1 MGPTKPSG
9 RNGGMADGLDQAAE
23 PLELLMLGPLE
34 AWRGPQRLVLGGQRQ
49 RSVLACLMLDPGR
62 DVSADRIIDAIWG
75 ERPPSGVLTT
85 LQTYVFHLREV
96 IEPSRGKGAPA
107 RVVVTVP
114 GGYRLD
120 TAHATLDAERFET
133 LVGSGRAALSD
144 DPQRAATVLADALAM
159 WRGDVLSDLAS
170 LNGVAAPATSRL
182 TELRVSATETWVA
195 AELALGHHDTVLPTL
210 DDLVEQHPLREHLAA
225 IQMLA
230 LYRAGRQ
237 SDALQAYRRL
247 RHTLDEELGIQPSV
261 EVETMQERVLR
272 QDPSLILA
280 PTTPGAT
287 EAQTGGEAG
296 PTTGA
301 TSAEAVASGPRRR
314 RSVAGLS
321 RRAVAAIV
329 AVVLVAGLGLVASV
343 VLLRRG
349 GVTPLPGNS
358 VGPIDAAGLRGD
370 PVPLTSAPSALVSA
384 GGAVWAAL
392 ESDDA
397 VAKIDPK
404 SRTVLL
410 TVPHVGGS
418 PQAVASSGDDLWVAG
433 FEKGVLT
440 RVNMPS
446 GTVVAQ
452 IAVGIDPAAVV
463 VGPDGVWVANSGDNT
478 VQRVDPGTQKA
489 DPAIKVGD
497 GPDAL
502 ALDGSTLWV
511 ANGRAGTLTRVDALT
526 HGQAHADIQVDP
538 GPASLA
544 VTPTDVWVASEL
556 SGSVCR
562 VPRSTEKVQCIPVAD
577 GPSSLV
583 VHAGQVWVTNRFSG
597 SVSQIDID
605 TNAVHDQALG
615 SAPVAVA
622 VVDDE
627 VWAAAGAFA
636 NGQHRGG
643 ALVWTGP
650 GFSDM
655 ETLDPAS
662 STIPMYINLVHM
674 AYDGL
679 VAQRPTSGR
688 RSLVVVADLATRVPE
703 PSDGGKTYVF
713 TIRQGVRYSTGEF
726 VKPSDFLRGLERVM
740 RPDTGGGDALKAI
753 VGSESCMMSQP
764 WTQRDRCNLSG
775 VVPDDANGR
784 LTVHLSQPDPEL
796 LDKLTNLVYP
806 RPEGSPT
813 ASTPAQPLPSTGP
826 YQVASVSHGDVTLI
840 RNPYFEQ
847 WSAAA
852 QPEGY
857 PDVITYRLYVSESA
871 GIADV
876 LNGRAQGTYALDAL
890 PPSVTSRPGQVH
902 PYNELQVQYLFP
914 NTTQPPFD
922 DVRVRQALSYALDR
936 RRIADLATANPAC
949 QMVPPSF
956 PGYVPYCPHQSGPA
970 TGPYQGP
977 DTAKARE
984 LVAAS
989 GTTGMRVTVQHRRY
1003 QLLGDIARYTA
1014 SVLSELGYQVDV
1026 KQVPDDVGESSD
1038 PYFDTVQLMVPLG
1051 WLADYPSPGTFYGF
1065 VHTCDGAQKFN
1076 RYCNR
1081 TVEATAAQARSLARS
1096 DPSLSLATWAK
1107 LDEMLIDTAAI
1118 IPTDAQI
1125 GIFVTSADVGNVL
1138 TRPINGP
1145 ILDQMWLQ

>member
-1 MGPTKPSG
+1 MGPTQPSG
-9 RNGGMADGLDQAAE
+9 RDAGVDDGLGRTAE
-23 PLELLMLGPLE
+23 PLELRMLGPLE

-75 ERPPSGVLTT
+75 ERPPSGVSTT

-96 IEPSRGKGAPA
+96 IEPYRDKGAPA

-120 TAHATLDAERFET
+120 TAHATLDAERFER
-133 LVGSGRAALSD
+133 LVGSGRVALSG
-144 DPQRAATVLADALAM
+144 DPERAATVLADALAL
-159 WRGDVLSDLAS
+159 WRGDVLSDLSS
-170 LNGVAAPATSRL
+170 LNGVAAPAASRL

-195 AELALGHHDTVLPTL
+195 AELALGHHDTVLPAL
-210 DDLVEQHPLREHLAA
+210 DDLVEQHPLREHLASL
-225 IQMLA
+225 QMLA

-247 RHTLDEELGIQPSV
+247 RQTLDEELGIQPSA
-261 EVETMQERVLR
+261 EVEAMQERVLR
-272 QDPSLILA
+272 QDPSLILTPTA
-280 PTTPGAT
+280 PVVT
-287 EAQTGGEAG
+287 EAQGAEAN
-296 PTTGA
+296 PTTGSA
-301 TSAEAVASGPRRR
+301 SAEAVISGPRRR
-314 RSVAGLS
+314 KSAALS
-321 RRAVAAIV
+321 RRALAAIV
-329 AVVLVAGLGLVASV
+329 AIVLAAGLALVASV
-343 VLLRRG
+343 LLLRRG
-349 GVTPLPGNS
+349 GVTPMPGNS
-358 VGPIDAAGLRGD
+358 VGPIDALGLRGD
-370 PVPLTSAPSALVSA
+370 PVPLASAPSALVSA

-404 SRTVLL
+404 SRTLL
-410 TVPHVGGS
+410 MKVPHVGGS

-433 FEKGVLT
+433 FDEGVLT
-440 RVNMPS
+440 RINMSS
-446 GTVVAQ
+446 GTVVKKIQ
-452 IAVGIDPAAVV
+452 VGIEPSAVV
-463 VGPDGVWVANSGDNT
+463 VGSDGVWVANSGDNT
-478 VQRVDPGTQKA
+478 VQRVDPRTEKP
-489 DPAIKVGD
+489 DPAIQVGD

-511 ANGRAGTLTRVDALT
+511 ANGRAGTLTRIDT
-526 HGQAHADIQVDP
+526 RTGGQSHADIQVDP

-544 VTPTDVWVASEL
+544 VTPTDAWVASEL

-562 VPRSTEKVQCIPVAD
+562 VPLSTEKAHCIAVAD

-605 TNAVHDQALG
+605 TNAVHEEALG

-622 VVDDE
+622 VVDEE

-650 GFSDM
+650 GFRDM
-655 ETLDPAS
+655 ETLDPANG
-662 STIPMYINLVHM
+662 TIPMYVNLVHM

-713 TIRQGVRYSTGEF
+713 TIRQGVRYSTGEI
-726 VKPSDFLRGLERVM
+726 VKPSDFLRGFERVM
-740 RPDTGGGDALKAI
+740 RPDTGGADALKAI
-753 VGSESCMMSQP
+753 VGSASCMVSQP
-764 WTQRDRCNLSG
+764 WTQRDRCDLSG

-806 RPEGSPT
+806 RPDGLT
-813 ASTPAQPLPSTGP
+813 ALAPGPSLPSTGP
-826 YQVASVSHGDVTLI
+826 YQVASVVDGEVTLI
-840 RNPYFEQ
+840 RNPYFVQ

-857 PDVITYRLYVSESA
+857 PDVISYRPYVAESA

-876 LNGRAQGTYALDAL
+876 MDGRAQGTYALDAL
-890 PPSVTSRPGQVH
+890 PPSVTSHPGQVH
-902 PYNELQVQYLFP
+902 AYNELQVQYIFP

-977 DTAKARE
+977 DMAKARA
-984 LVAAS
+984 LVAES
-989 GTTGMRVTVQHRRY
+989 GTTGMRVTVQHGPY
-1003 QLLGDIARYTA
+1003 GLLADIARYTA
-1014 SVLSELGYQVDV
+1014 SVLSELGYQVEV
-1026 KQVPDDVGESSD
+1026 KQRPADVGDASD
-1038 PYFDTVQLMVPLG
+1038 PYYDTVQLMVPLG

-1065 VHTCDGAQKFN
+1065 VHSCDGAQTFN

-1081 TVEATAAQARSLARS
+1081 TVEATAAQARSMARS
-1096 DPSLSLATWAK
+1096 DPNGSLATWAK
-1107 LDEMLIDTAAI
+1107 VDRMLIDSAAI

-1125 GIFVTSADVGNVL
+1125 GTVVTSADVGNVL

-1145 ILDQMWLQ
+1145 ILDQMWVQ